1 MLHHPIYKKEKKKE
15 KIKRNM
21 FDEMGNP
28 YRPYVRTIADH
39 FKKITSQ
46 LILTY

>member
-1 MLHHPIYKKEKKKE
+1 
-15 KIKRNM
+15 M

-39 FKKITSQ
+39 FKKNNFTIDIDV
-46 LILTY
+46 LMIL